1 MRQNAVLGASGFVGV
16 DLVTCGYFLVLVHS
30 LVNSGHFVVFW
41 DFHGNRV
48 SQAMVERNGADDAR
62 IQSPRLCFH
71 FGCEYES
78 V

>member
-41 DFHGNRV
+41 DISAHALQSIQLRRSRDRPFASSLPIQDHHGIG
-48 SQAMVERNGADDAR
+48 GA
-62 IQSPRLCFH
+62 
-71 FGCEYES
+71 E
-78 V
+78 